1 MTLGSKA
8 MILAA
13 GLGSRMGTLSDTLP
27 KPLVQVKGITL
38 LDRLL
43 AHVASAGVQQTV
55 VNVHHLADQIAR
67 HLSGK
72 IRSGQV
78 LISDERDALL
88 ETGGGV
94 KKALALLGKDPF
106 FVLNSDALWVDA
118 AEAQLHLIRAAWQPE
133 KMDVLLLLVPTENAL
148 GYDGVGDFFAGVSD
162 PTSKIRT
169 VQFRDDADSAPFMFG
184 GVQLVEPSLYSG
196 MPDGAFSN
204 REIFRKAAAL
214 GRLYGLEIDGHW
226 MHVGTQD
233 AISAAEE
240 KLNRLDAD

>member
-1 MTLGSKA
+1 MHGSKA

-43 AHVASAGVQQTV
+43 AHATLGGVQQTV
-55 VNVHHLADQIAR
+55 VNVHHLADQIEA
-67 HLSGK
+67 HLSRKVG
-72 IRSGQV
+72 SGQV

-94 KKALALLGKDPF
+94 KKALSLLGNDPF

-118 AEAQLHLIRAAWQPE
+118 AEKQLNLIRAAWQPK

-162 PTSKIRT
+162 PSSKVRS
-169 VQFRDDADSAPFMFG
+169 VQFRDDAERAPFMFG
-184 GVQLVEPSLYSG
+184 GVQLVEPSLYNG

-204 REIFRKAAAL
+204 REIFRKAVAA
-214 GRLYGLEIDGHW
+214 GRLYGIEIDGHW
-226 MHVGTQD
+226 MHVGTQE
-233 AISAAEE
+233 AIGEAEK
-240 KLNRLDAD
+240 KLNELGAA